1 MRSLLYKSAIRFF
14 VHAPN
19 ALLSVLFCLAYPVY
33 KRLHTQRAWG
43 RVQKHLIKTGLC
55 TRTTPRAVFNSLYWN
70 YIDSVRYLARS
81 PRICQS
87 VTYENENLLKDIL
100 TQGIPVVALSIHQG
114 AFEMLHRSLCRYSS
128 HVHLFTH
135 AFPNQALTQNLRALR
150 ADPHLKEHNTEEVA
164 AVIKAFFRDK
174 GILALVVDQAQ
185 NAHGNAIT
193 LLGLPSTLYL
203 KLPLRV
209 NQMGAAIITFR
220 TFRTKKGHTI
230 RFEHLYPPHTE
241 TSRITKEINTE
252 VNTWILEHPEQWT
265 WNYHGNFIPP
275 VTPDKAIFKT

>member
-1 MRSLLYKSAIRFF
+1 MSLLYQGAIRFF
-14 VHAPN
+14 IHAPN
-19 ALLSVLFCLAYPVY
+19 VLLSALFCLAYPLY
-33 KRLHTQRAWG
+33 KMLHTKRAWG

-55 TRTTPRAVFNSLYWN
+55 TRTTPRAVFSNLYWN

-81 PRICQS
+81 PRTCNH
-87 VTYENENLLKDIL
+87 VTYENEKLLTDTL
-100 TQGIPVVALSIHQG
+100 AQGTPVVALSIHQG

-135 AFPNQALTQNLRALR
+135 AFPNEALTQNLRTLR
-150 ADPHLKEHNTEEVA
+150 ADPHLKEHSTKEVA
-164 AVIKAFFRDK
+164 AVIKAFFCDK

-185 NAHGNAIT
+185 NSHGNAIT

-209 NQMGAAIITFR
+209 NQMGAAIVTFR
-220 TFRTKKGHTI
+220 TFRTEKGHTI
-230 RFEHLYPPHTE
+230 RFERLYAPHTE
-241 TSRITKEINTE
+241 ESKITKEISAE

-265 WNYHGNFIPP
+265 WNYHGNFVPP
-275 VTPDKAIFKT
+275 PTQ

>member
-1 MRSLLYKSAIRFF
+1 MSLLYQGAIRFF

-19 ALLSVLFCLAYPVY
+19 ALLSVLFCLAYPLY
-33 KRLHTQRAWG
+33 KRLHTKRAWG

-55 TRTTPRAVFNSLYWN
+55 TRTTPRAVFSNLYWN
-70 YIDSVRYLARS
+70 YIDSVRYLART
-81 PRICQS
+81 PRTCNH
-87 VTYENENLLKDIL
+87 VTYENEKLLTDTL
-100 TQGIPVVALSIHQG
+100 AQGTPVVALSIHQG

-135 AFPNQALTQNLRALR
+135 AFPNEALTQNLRTLR
-150 ADPHLKEHNTEEVA
+150 ADPHLKEHSTKEVA
-164 AVIKAFFRDK
+164 AVIKAFFCDK

-185 NAHGNAIT
+185 NSHGNAIT

-220 TFRTKKGHTI
+220 TFRTEKGHTI
-230 RFEHLYPPHTE
+230 RFERLYAPHTE
-241 TSRITKEINTE
+241 ESLITIGISAE

-265 WNYHGNFIPP
+265 WNYHGNFVPP
-275 VTPDKAIFKT
+275 PTQ